1 MVNESGIVPLGHRVL
16 VLPYEIEEKSA
27 GGIVV
32 TIAATKEREEMSQVR
47 GVVVS
52 VGPNCWEEYD
62 VPWASSGDHVMFGK
76 YAGAIM
82 PGNDGKKY
90 RLVNDLDI
98 VALIQSN
105 GQ

>member
-27 GGIVV
+27 GGVIV
-32 TIAATKEREEMSQVR
+32 TIAVNKEREEMAQVR

-52 VGPNCWEEYD
+52 VGPNCWEEY
-62 VPWASSGDHVMFGK
+62 PKAWATPGDHVMFGK

-90 RLVNDLDI
+90 RLVNDLDL

-105 GQ
+105 DK